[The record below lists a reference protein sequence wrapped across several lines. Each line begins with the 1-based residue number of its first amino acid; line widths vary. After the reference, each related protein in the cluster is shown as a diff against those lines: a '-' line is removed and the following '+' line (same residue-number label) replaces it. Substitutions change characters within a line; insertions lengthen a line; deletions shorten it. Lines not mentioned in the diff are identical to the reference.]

1 MAGVSATLEFDA
13 QAAFDAVDQID
24 AAFAA
29 VAQDFGV
36 QLAQAVEAVAGTPIE
51 PEVDAAAVTDGVDAA
66 LAAVDSVV
74 VVDADAAAVTGE
86 VDAAVAGADSTV
98 TVDADVSAAEQS
110 VAGIA
115 DTEPVVVPVEAD
127 VADAVVGVEQVG
139 QAASTS
145 STEVAGLT
153 GATSALG
160 VAASGA
166 GGSTRGLSAAV
177 GSTGGTIAATAGA
190 AAVFGSALTGLYSIG
205 VRSAAAQQTFNAVL
219 GRSAEAV
226 NSIDVGGLNTDIA
239 GLAQATGSGAAG
251 TRNAAAALFQ
261 LGESS
266 GTARPQVE
274 QATEQILAL
283 AANAVATRPTLGQL
297 GDVVGPLGN
306 ALARGGR
313 AAARFGF
320 DLQASEIQA
329 EAVRLGLA
337 ETDGTVSQYARTV
350 AGASLAS
357 QQLGDSIGENVSNA
371 GDNAT
376 IALRQVQRE
385 LDSLRAAAGRRLI
398 EPVNE
403 VLQAAVPIAG
413 VFADTLSS
421 LAVGVLPLVGG
432 ALAAIS
438 PPLQLLATA
447 LGAIPAPVLTGV
459 AAFFALQA
467 VLPLIGAGLDALA
480 VGAYNAVGAL
490 AALDVAAAANPV
502 TLLAAGL
509 AVAVTAFV
517 AFRGASGSAGA
528 AADADR
534 KRLQDLADTLTEAV
548 GPSIDTYT
556 DAIKSAADETPA
568 LDDALRNAGLSAS
581 DFADIVSGGLGGVGP
596 TMAQVFAQINTLASG
611 GAGAFEDI
619 QGPLVQFAEDLNAA
633 AEESLN
639 LAVAQGQVPQEIA
652 DAAIEMNTAEGA
664 GTNYA
669 AALARARAETD
680 AYVVATGQ
688 AVDSSGQIVAAFG
701 LSGQAAEEFGQDT
714 IDGMQSALTAITDL
728 NDNGAIG
735 LQEFVDS
742 IGLNA
747 LAISGFVTN
756 VEAIANRGFPQLA
769 AALFQLGP
777 QYATAAAQAGGMSD
791 ATLRSFEAI
800 ISGAITMKDLT
811 AGQAQALRA
820 ELTTALGADVAGPL
834 LDNLGTIAPGATTAG
849 NNAASALGGSA
860 SALDAAGQE
869 AGAAGAGGVEQGLAA
884 VQSAAASAGST
895 AATGFG
901 DSLGAVS
908 ALAGGAMIL
917 AGAAILINAP
927 FGVASSVGTAVG
939 SLFGA
944 SLSTAAGAGA
954 RAAMAVAAGGIVGAA
969 PYGLASSTGSLIGSL
984 IGGGI
989 ASGIRSSIDSIASAA
1004 AQAVNE
1010 AEAAARAAADS
1021 HSPSR
1026 VFMAVGSDIGEGL
1039 AVGIASQTAAV
1050 GSASAQLVDAMVSG
1064 ARASLTAAGGLTIA
1078 GSGTASSSGG
1088 SGSGGAVFGPGSIVV
1103 TVTGPVTSSEL
1114 REVERATQTGVQAA
1128 LERRRLRASLRAG
1141 RS

>member
-403 VLQAAVPIAG
+403 VLQRAVPLAG
-413 VFADTLSS
+413 AFADALAS
-421 LAVGVLPLVGG
+421 LAVGVLPVVGT

-438 PPLQLLATA
+438 PPLQLLATVV
-447 LGAIPAPVLTGV
+447 GAIPSPVITAGAAFLLFANVLPALITGIGGVTAGLIAQATAAV
-459 AAFFALQA
+459 AAAGGNVSLAASAAVAAASQVSLSTALGLVGVVATAGYFILKDYIESTGEVGSSSEEAASGAQTLVSSLEEAGSSAGAIALDLRSAVLENESLSDALRLSGTSADEFARIIATTAPDQFGAEIARMASEVAAAGGDYTDAQFALADYAAAQQDAAEAAINAAVAQGSISQA
-467 VLPLIGAGLDALA
+467 TADAAIAAETAG
-480 VGAYNAVGAL
+480 GGTTNYL
-490 AALDVAAAANPV
+490 AALDRLPGVVDRSAQAIQEM
-502 TLLAAGL
+502 TD
-509 AVAVTAFV
+509 AVANNVPTLEQAIQNVDDAGEAFGILEASTDPQAVIDNLFAMVTAFANFSDNIATIGQTSSLV
-517 AFRGASGSAGA
+517 AS
-528 AADADR
+528 
-534 KRLQDLADTLTEAV
+534 
-548 GPSIDTYT
+548 
-556 DAIKSAADETPA
+556 
-568 LDDALRNAGLSAS
+568 
-581 DFADIVSGGLGGVGP
+581 
-596 TMAQVFAQINTLASG
+596 TLATLG
-611 GAGAFEDI
+611 PDVAGPFVQALAQAPPAMTQQLE
-619 QGPLVQFAEDLNAA
+619 LV
-633 AEESLN
+633 
-639 LAVAQGQVPQEIA
+639 LAVAQQKGVDLQAILTGFTANGIA
-652 DAAIEMNTAEGA
+652 GA
-664 GTNYA
+664 T
-669 AALARARAETD
+669 AALE
-680 AYVVATGQ
+680 G
-688 AVDSSGQIVAAFG
+688 SSGEFGAA
-701 LSGQAAEEFGQDT
+701 GQAAGE
-714 IDGMQSALTAITDL
+714 S
-728 NDNGAIG
+728 
-735 LQEFVDS
+735 
-742 IGLNA
+742 
-747 LAISGFVTN
+747 
-756 VEAIANRGFPQLA
+756 
-769 AALFQLGP
+769 
-777 QYATAAAQAGGMSD
+777 
-791 ATLRSFEAI
+791 
-800 ISGAITMKDLT
+800 
-811 AGQAQALRA
+811 
-820 ELTTALGADVAGPL
+820 
-834 LDNLGTIAPGATTAG
+834 
-849 NNAASALGGSA
+849 
-860 SALDAAGQE
+860 
-869 AGAAGAGGVEQGLAA
+869 GAGGVEQGLSS
-884 VQSAAASAGST
+884 VEGAAASAGST

>member
-115 DTEPVVVPVEAD
+115 DTEPVIVPVEAD

-219 GRSAEAV
+219 GQSAEAV

-357 QQLGDSIGENVSNA
+357 QQLGDSIGENVANA

-568 LDDALRNAGLSAS
+568 LDDALRNAGLSAQQ
-581 DFADIVSGGLGGVGP
+581 FADIVSGDVGAVGP
-596 TMAQVFAQINTLASG
+596 TMANVFAQINTLASG

-619 QGPLVQFAEDLNAA
+619 QGPLVDFAEDLNAA

-680 AYVVATGQ
+680 AYVAATGQ

-701 LSGQAAEEFGQDT
+701 LSGQAAETFGQDT
-714 IDGMQSALTAITDL
+714 IDGVQNALTAITDL

-800 ISGAITMKDLT
+800 VSGAITMKDLT

-820 ELTTALGADVAGPL
+820 ELTNALGADVAGPL

-849 NNAASALGGSA
+849 T
-860 SALDAAGQE
+860 DAAAGLAE
-869 AGAAGAGGVEQGLAA
+869 GLSSVDAGAAGATAGQNYGAGVITGIGDAQAGIVTAGANA
-884 VQSAAASAGST
+884 VRLPTVITFAGTTGRTAGQNWGVGVAVGIGDSRGAIVNAASS
-895 AATGFG
+895 
-901 DSLGAVS
+901 AVS
-908 ALAGGAMIL
+908 V
-917 AGAAILINAP
+917 P
-927 FGVASSVGTAVG
+927 GV
-939 SLFGA
+939 
-944 SLSTAAGAGA
+944 
-954 RAAMAVAAGGIVGAA
+954 
-969 PYGLASSTGSLIGSL
+969 
-984 IGGGI
+984 
-989 ASGIRSSIDSIASAA
+989 A
-1004 AQAVNE
+1004 AQAGNAGRAIGQNLGVGIRNGI
-1010 AEAAARAAADS
+1010 ADLTSSIAAAAANAVSQAAAAARQAADS
-1021 HSPSR
+1021 NSPSR
-1026 VFMAVGSDIGEGL
+1026 VFMAIGADIGEGL
-1039 AVGIASQTAAV
+1039 AIGVANSATASS
-1050 GSASAQLVDAMVSG
+1050 SASAQLVDAMVSG
-1064 ARASLTAAGGLTIA
+1064 ARSSLAAAGGLTIA
-1078 GSGTASSSGG
+1078 GSGTASSGSG
-1088 SGSGGAVFGPGSIVV
+1088 SGSGGVVFGPGSIVV
-1103 TVTGPVTSSEL
+1103 SVTGPVTSSEL
-1114 REVERATQTGVQAA
+1114 REVERATQTGVQSA